1 MIRYDI
7 PWLGDIII
15 ADYNLYNFSHI
26 DPVGVGGHL
35 SLISDQTSAVVCVGV
50 GALSWSDVKS
60 HKTVISPGQ
69 GLDVNKFTE

>member
-50 GALSWSDVKS
+50 GALS
-60 HKTVISPGQ
+60 
-69 GLDVNKFTE
+69 